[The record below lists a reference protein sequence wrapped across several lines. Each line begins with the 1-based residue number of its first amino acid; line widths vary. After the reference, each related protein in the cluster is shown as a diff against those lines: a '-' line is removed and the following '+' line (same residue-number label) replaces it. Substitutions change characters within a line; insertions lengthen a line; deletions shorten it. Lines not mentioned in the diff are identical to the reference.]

1 MSSSSSRASGVPVR
15 VLVVDSDR
23 RVRQSL
29 CGLAAITD
37 DLVVVDAVADADA
50 AIRTLEQQPVDV
62 VLIDPR
68 LPDVDVGLALLVELH
83 ARWSHLAMVVMSSS
97 DDVAHPALSNGA
109 LAFVAKAGQPETLME
124 SLRRSGRAAQ
134 LRAETVGRAH
144 DTDNGDGSAA
154 VSLEHDAR
162 QRA

>member
-1 MSSSSSRASGVPVR
+1 MSSTSNRTAGASVR

-37 DLVVVDAVADADA
+37 DLVVVDAVADGSA
-50 AIRTLEQQPVDV
+50 AMRTLEQQSVDV

-83 ARWSHLAMVVMSSS
+83 ARWPHLALVVMSSS
-97 DDVAHPALSNGA
+97 DDLAHPALSNGA
-109 LAFVAKAGQPETLME
+109 LAFVAKAGQPEALME

-134 LRAETVGRAH
+134 RRAETVGRARS
-144 DTDNGDGSAA
+144 TDDADGAAA
-154 VSLEHDAR
+154 VSLEP
-162 QRA
+162 

>member
-1 MSSSSSRASGVPVR
+1 MSSASQRAPGASVR

-23 RVRQSL
+23 RVRQSV

-37 DLVVVDAVADADA
+37 DLVVVDAVANADA
-50 AIRTLEQQPVDV
+50 AIRTLDQRPVDV

-83 ARWSHLAMVVMSSS
+83 ARWPSLALVVMSSS
-97 DDVAHPALSNGA
+97 DDLAHPALSNGA

-134 LRAETVGRAH
+134 LRTETLQRAH
-144 DTDNGDGSAA
+144 DTEDGDPVAA
-154 VSLEHDAR
+154 VSLDDDAR